1 MEGQTDRLE
10 GGLTDRLKIRHTD
23 KPLIDQTYIH
33 TDRHVGRADERI
45 NKQKDERI
53 DRWTKRLTSS
63 STNAWTDRMMS
74 IQATR
79 EKR

>member
-33 TDRHVGRADERI
+33 TDRDMLEGLTREST
-45 NKQKDERI
+45 NKKMNGQTDGQKD
-53 DRWTKRLTSS
+53 LLVV
-63 STNAWTDRMMS
+63 
-74 IQATR
+74 
-79 EKR
+79 